1 MGQQTSS
8 VTSAS
13 DFDPTQA
20 RLTGADG
27 GTPIAT
33 EIIYGQDDHGC
44 DLKLFGATSG
54 KYMMWDE
61 SADKLIL
68 YGQLDV
74 GVDDTGHDAKFFGA
88 TSGSYMLWDE
98 DKDRLDLIKA
108 KVRIGTGAGATNGV
122 ELDGTDPDQLLQAH
136 AYIDGAV
143 ASGAYAGAYFT
154 NTVTASQTNNV
165 SVFGT
170 WSELY
175 LTGDVSLIS
184 NHAAIWG
191 NLEMAD
197 AGGTLTLPGGVAWHS
212 AITGTIISPDGLT
225 VSSGGLLACF
235 VADNQMTSGYTSTGA
250 TVAGYAVRMGSGK
263 ARLPYGL
270 WIDPDSVYQAIRI
283 GELSSDTPGSG
294 LVLDSTYNVGIQIHV
309 DDNELPLGSA
319 TTARGIDSRFLNY
332 NSPKSETWG
341 IQGKCKISA
350 LARTANVAAGVVGAF
365 ESTGTCSTATGS
377 GNTFVTGVMGRL
389 GLASGFTIGSGTYA
403 CGVLSFYNTLAAN
416 DPSGEYTVAYM
427 ATASDIAGVG
437 DWDYGLYVED
447 TAIGVYLSSPTTGI
461 SIASATGYAIDIQ
474 TTGQFRMGI
483 QGTGIPTATDTPH
496 AVEIHAET
504 NADAIIDN
512 PGGTWCGFSAGI
524 RCRYEI
530 SKAQTAT
537 VGFQA
542 IEGRLRP
549 KAAMAG
555 GVHCGISGTIEADG
569 AVAFTGTAT
578 TQRNAG
584 NFCIE
589 LGEGCSFGST
599 SGWLTGVTI
608 DSSIHA
614 TQTGMTNITYPALR
628 IKKSDS
634 KLAWQHGI
642 YIDADSCTTGIT
654 IGTATTGMSIGAGCT
669 SALQIGAAAT
679 TAGSGV
685 TVNAAAPVGFYFDD
699 GGSALTAWS
708 ECFTVGLVLPTASTG
723 GTQTGMPSAT
733 HIYIDQQANYT
744 GPAGNQQAITA
755 LWAGYLV
762 RNTSTLDGFDQG
774 GAHAIQASVDVATG
788 CEVAD
793 GTTLA
798 GIQFSGNWS
807 LGTITGYIV
816 PIHIPVTNANW
827 SAFMKIDEANCYQD
841 TAAGSGG
848 YKYLKVYLGDT
859 LYTIVMATA

>member
-403 CGVLSFYNTLAAN
+403 CGVLSFYNTSDAS
-416 DPSGEYTVAYM
+416 DPTGEYTVAYM
-427 ATASDIAGVG
+427 ATASDIAGTG
-437 DWDYGLYVED
+437 DWDYGIYVED
-447 TAIGVYLSSPTTGI
+447 AARAGYFTTTPTGVAAINNLDIVVDDACTQSSGYAHALHIGLTNSGNKTGAASASQMNGIGVDYTQSGTFTGGINGVYVYIDDSGAPTLTSAQVVGGYFDLQEMGQTAVMACLQLDKTN
-461 SIASATGYAIDIQ
+461 STAASYADCFIHMVNQGDGAT
-474 TTGQFRMGI
+474 
-483 QGTGIPTATDTPH
+483 
-496 AVEIHAET
+496 T
-504 NADAIIDN
+504 NAFQFHGACATN
-512 PGGTWCGFSAGI
+512 LLRVAQVNGF
-524 RCRYEI
+524 
-530 SKAQTAT
+530 
-537 VGFQA
+537 
-542 IEGRLRP
+542 
-549 KAAMAG
+549 
-555 GVHCGISGTIEADG
+555 
-569 AVAFTGTAT
+569 
-578 TQRNAG
+578 
-584 NFCIE
+584 
-589 LGEGCSFGST
+589 
-599 SGWLTGVTI
+599 
-608 DSSIHA
+608 
-614 TQTGMTNITYPALR
+614 
-628 IKKSDS
+628 
-634 KLAWQHGI
+634 
-642 YIDADSCTTGIT
+642 
-654 IGTATTGMSIGAGCT
+654 
-669 SALQIGAAAT
+669 
-679 TAGSGV
+679 
-685 TVNAAAPVGFYFDD
+685 
-699 GGSALTAWS
+699 
-708 ECFTVGLVLPTASTG
+708 
-723 GTQTGMPSAT
+723 
-733 HIYIDQQANYT
+733 
-744 GPAGNQQAITA
+744 
-755 LWAGYLV
+755 
-762 RNTSTLDGFDQG
+762 
-774 GAHAIQASVDVATG
+774 ASVD
-788 CEVAD
+788 
-793 GTTLA
+793 A
-798 GIQFSGNWS
+798 GEPGANSTHKLKVMMGE
-807 LGTITGYIV
+807 TAGYI
-816 PIHIPVTNANW
+816 A
-827 SAFMKIDEANCYQD
+827 
-841 TAAGSGG
+841 
-848 YKYLKVYLGDT
+848 VYAD
-859 LYTIVMATA
+859 Y